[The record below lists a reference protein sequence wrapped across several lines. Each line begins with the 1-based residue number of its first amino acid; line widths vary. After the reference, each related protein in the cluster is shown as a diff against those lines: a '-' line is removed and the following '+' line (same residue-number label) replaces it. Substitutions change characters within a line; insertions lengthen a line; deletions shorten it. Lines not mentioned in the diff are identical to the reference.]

1 MSFALTLRGIAYG
14 SSIAWILC
22 RNPDWH
28 ENFEYRVKENH
39 DEKTTRE
46 TLIMHALAFH
56 PEQSSGE
63 NRLVYDAE
71 VIVDLIMTSSE
82 RSEGQ
87 AWEYFWDELAPEY
100 SSFAIFMIPGDIEI
114 ILSEWDNA

>member
-1 MSFALTLRGIAYG
+1 MKKLPEKFDYACIGISPG
-14 SSIAWILC
+14 TEIS
-22 RNPDWH
+22 
-28 ENFEYRVKENH
+28 
-39 DEKTTRE
+39 
-46 TLIMHALAFH
+46 
-56 PEQSSGE
+56 E